1 MKSYYIIS
9 GTDRT
14 SWGPFEESAVS
25 EAYTHGEYP
34 PNTLVWTEG
43 MPGWVPIAEVFASPA
58 NVPSPDSK
66 LPAPPS
72 VSGLAGTD
80 SHSSSCAYS
89 NPFKALRYVCLHCTY
104 QGRAT
109 RKEYWMAMLGLFL
122 ISLIIGFLIELL
134 SVASLTVSSYIALAV
149 FQPLALFIGIGIGLP
164 LQCRRLHDIGRSGWW
179 LMIWWCVPCIVD
191 IALLILSCQDSQ
203 SGVIWRVPGIG
214 DCIALLVYIALLILS
229 CQDSQRG
236 TNKYGPSEKY
246 PD

>member
-14 SWGPFEESAVS
+14 SRGPFEESAVS

-34 PNTLVWTEG
+34 PNTLVRTEG

-72 VSGLAGTD
+72 VSGLTGTD

-109 RKEYWMAMLGLFL
+109 RKEYWMAMLGYY
-122 ISLIIGFLIELL
+122 LIIGLLIGLL
-134 SVASLTVSSYIALAV
+134 SVASPAVICIALCV
-149 FQPLALFIGIGIGLP
+149 FLLLTLVILP
-164 LQCRRLHDIGRSGWW
+164 LHCRRLHDIGWSGRW
-179 LMIWWCVPCIVD
+179 LMIHFVPYIGD
-191 IALLILSCQDSQ
+191 IALLILIC
-203 SGVIWRVPGIG
+203 R
-214 DCIALLVYIALLILS
+214 
-229 CQDSQRG
+229 DSQRG

>member
-34 PNTLVWTEG
+34 PNTLVRTEG

-109 RKEYWMAMLGLFL
+109 RKEYWMAMLGYY
-122 ISLIIGFLIELL
+122 LIIGLLIGLL
-134 SVASLTVSSYIALAV
+134 SVESQAVIYIALCV
-149 FQPLALFIGIGIGLP
+149 FLLLTLVILP
-164 LQCRRLHDIGRSGWW
+164 LHCRRLHDIGWSGRW
-179 LMIWWCVPCIVD
+179 LMIQFVPYIGD
-191 IALLILSCQDSQ
+191 IALLILIC
-203 SGVIWRVPGIG
+203 R
-214 DCIALLVYIALLILS
+214 
-229 CQDSQRG
+229 DSQRG